1 MKNKKYRIL
10 SLLLAIASLLNCFP
24 LFVLSAGSDDP
35 SSEQTSVVE
44 EPKEVDSGYIEGFVS
59 VSCEDSDS
67 VILERGKKLYAFST
81 LDETLGDAVT
91 YKWEIKNRNGSWGII
106 TGYVL
111 PYAVISDALILNA
124 ITEDGSAHLRCV
136 VTKDG
141 LKYVSN
147 ELTVTRSEDVA
158 QGEEPLESQ
167 TLAASPSG
175 VVATPLSET
184 DDTTPD
190 GTVSD
195 GEDTDEPTPDGTDS
209 DGEDT
214 DDTTP
219 DGTVSDG
226 EDTGGSS
233 SGDTAHDAFQLVINY
248 TYRHATAAEQLKLDG
263 ANAANVFAVTLRA
276 GAYYT
281 GTIATPP
288 EIGYLPYVKVSQES
302 FVTGYQQSSSAP
314 AGSDGRAFPD
324 SYYVEYAGEQYVL
337 ANSIQFDNQSEAVQ
351 INVYFIPQE
360 VTFRVKIYEQNLYD
374 DEYTLAE
381 TITYT
386 RIANESVG
394 QTGVKYDTARRG
406 FTSLYYD
413 PELPIAEDGSSSI
426 DIYYDRIYY
435 HVDFK
440 LNDNKEAFG
449 APNCY
454 VRYKTPVVLPT
465 PTRPAYAFTEWT
477 IDSVRGD
484 DNLTSVDTH
493 HYPQT
498 AQGGYQILSTEHNV
512 YYSAGWE
519 TKTTSYTVI
528 YWLENPDD
536 PGFTLDSYKVVEGV
550 TPGAVVSAK
559 DDYSASDKAYFT
571 FNSTLSDKNVTVAAD
586 GTTAVNAY
594 YLRNY
599 YTLTFKGSG
608 VCLTPEHTHTDE
620 CPKGTCSLEAHVH
633 TMSCGLGAMTCEKEE
648 HIHDSKCCLLTEHV
662 HTGGVGGC
670 CTLEYHVHDRVNYT
684 DCVKPE
690 HKNHHM
696 ECYSR
701 NALATAASLTGNP
714 KTAYDNLVKRV
725 SGPVNGYIYR
735 IRASFYG
742 TIYNFIYIHGEWFFL
757 GQGDDYNGVSYT
769 GKLSNPSS
777 NATSATSAQATVICG
792 LELHTHGDG
801 NCACNKTEHDHTSG
815 CTCSIER
822 HVHGEGDCVCGQES
836 HEHDIFCFTFNCNKV
851 AHTHTADCVKKCQQV
866 EHTHDGNCATKKSR
880 EFLEICRKYDSDIS
894 SVWTQIGQNFTNGQR
909 WKANTYFSQVLV
921 YLPFMPPANITFSE
935 DAGSANKIYNINY
948 YLESLGTDG
957 ATYVDSYKKYFD
969 LNNTINAKYSYLT
982 KAEDFFDIRGFTQLG
997 SSPSFSGD
1005 QLQTNNGGAVSL
1017 YYSRNDYYLEF
1028 VSLGT
1033 TLSPFT
1039 KTLKYQQS
1047 IGAKY
1052 EPLASNIPYPSNEE
1066 PGAIRFVGWYTTP
1079 NCAAGTEFTFD
1090 GSYTMP
1096 VGGLVLYA
1104 KWETCSYKVNVY
1116 PEKESQLPV
1125 TSYPKTVLFGS
1136 FIEEPDHSKLRD
1148 DQLETPKPDG
1158 TVTET
1163 KMVFAGWYY
1172 EDVDGVEKR
1181 FDFNTMSVKSD
1192 MNIYAKWTTRIPVK
1206 YTIRYVFYDG
1216 EKYVDVAEPTIAMSL
1231 ANITKTFSAKV
1242 TTDEGLYEKYKT
1254 GYFPEVRSHTM
1265 IMSDDAS
1272 ENVYYFVYTIP
1283 NEVKYTVT
1291 HVFNDPTLANVLGE
1305 GKTTLTESFEHTIKG
1320 EDIKNSAASVVVSF
1334 REGIS
1339 KNALAIAVK
1348 DQYNIDL
1355 NDTQKNSLWDIIT
1368 TLSPN
1373 YFIHN
1378 VTLTSKS
1385 EDNQFTFNWKKNGEG
1400 ALYQVVRYIESVD
1413 GSEYT
1418 VYDNTPGAAAV
1429 GTTIYALEKIEDL
1442 EKIEFFTL
1450 DTTHPDTIS
1459 EGKVK
1464 AITWNSDGSGLEKG
1478 LVLRLYYKRNSYP
1491 YTVYHYKAGTQQT
1504 LVEPVTKYAK
1514 YQEKISIADEALD
1527 IPGYT
1532 LDNASGDPTTI
1543 LPSPP
1548 NTNVV
1553 VCSYQGLE
1561 VYYLYQV
1568 RGVGAS
1574 IENPTDTVVIGGGAP
1589 KSKTLELWGKNG
1601 EYFVNNWYYSV
1612 GDGEEQEVPES
1623 WLSGDRLTVTIPESE
1638 VNVAHAG
1645 KMIYVYAEVVPATR
1659 RFIVDGFLSPENDP
1673 QAFVFNIRGAEPATA
1688 DVDVDFFIFD
1698 NGYVDISHLP
1708 YGTYTITTLH
1718 WAWRYGAPASVIFD
1732 GVEHAIDENGQ
1743 VEELE
1748 LKVSGDVVITY
1759 PAKMNEQWLT
1769 DDASGMVLI
1778 GKEHEKQ

>member
-24 LFVLSAGSDDP
+24 FFVLSAGSDDP

-67 VILERGKKLYAFST
+67 VILERGKKLYAFSA

-141 LKYVSN
+141 VKYVSN

-158 QGEEPLESQ
+158 QGEETLEPRV
-167 TLAASPSG
+167 LAASPSG
-175 VVATPLSET
+175 VVATPLAQT

-195 GEDTDEPTPDGTDS
+195 GEDTD
-209 DGEDT
+209 
-214 DDTTP
+214 
-219 DGTVSDG
+219 
-226 EDTGGSS
+226 GSS

-248 TYRHATAAEQLKLDG
+248 TYRHATAAKQLNLDG
-263 ANAANVFAVTLRA
+263 ANAANVFAVTLQA

-288 EIGYLPYVKVSQES
+288 EIGYLPYVKISQES
-302 FVTGYQQSSSAP
+302 FVTGYHQSSSAP
-314 AGSDGRAFPD
+314 AGSDDRAFPD
-324 SYYVEYAGEQYVL
+324 SYYIEYDGEQYVL
-337 ANSIQFDNQSEAVQ
+337 ANSIQFDNQSTAEQ

-413 PELPIAEDGSSSI
+413 PALPIAEDGSSSI

-435 HVDFK
+435 HVDFI

-477 IDSVRGD
+477 IDSVLGD
-484 DNLTSVDTH
+484 DNKTSVDTH

-550 TPGAVVSAK
+550 KPGDEVDAPN
-559 DDYSASDKAYFT
+559 DYSASDKAYFT

-608 VCLTPEHTHTDE
+608 VCLTPEHTHTDA
-620 CPKGTCSLEAHVH
+620 CPKGTCSLEPHVH
-633 TMSCGLGAMTCEKEE
+633 SMACGLGTLICDKELHTHE
-648 HIHDSKCCLLTEHV
+648 DKCCSLPEHAHSDECCTITKHIHDM
-662 HTGGVGGC
+662 
-670 CTLEYHVHDRVNYT
+670 VNYT
-684 DCVKPE
+684 DCTKPE

-701 NALATAASLTGNP
+701 NALATSDSLTGTP
-714 KTAYDNLVKRV
+714 LTAYQNLVKRV

-735 IRASFYG
+735 IRATRNG
-742 TIYNFIYIHGEWFFL
+742 AICNFIYIHGEWFFL

-769 GKLSNPSS
+769 GRLNNPNN

-801 NCACNKTEHDHTSG
+801 TCTCSTPEHDHTTG
-815 CTCSIER
+815 CTCDEVR
-822 HVHGEGDCVCGQES
+822 HVHGEGDCNYICGKES
-836 HEHDIFCFTFNCNKV
+836 HKQHGIDCFTFNCNKV
-851 AHTHTADCVKKCQQV
+851 AHAHTADCVRTCQQV
-866 EHTHDGNCATKKSR
+866 EHTHAGDCNTKKSR
-880 EFLEICRKYDSDIS
+880 EFLKICRKYDSNIS

-935 DAGSANKIYNINY
+935 DAGTANKIYNINY
-948 YLESLGTDG
+948 YLESLGTDD

-969 LNNTINAKYSYLT
+969 LSNTIKAKYSYLT
-982 KAEDFFDIRGFTQLG
+982 KKEDFFDIRGFTQLG
-997 SSPSFSGD
+997 SNPGFSGD
-1005 QLQTNNGGAVSL
+1005 QLQTNNGGDVYL

-1039 KTLKYQQS
+1039 KTLKYQQP
-1047 IGAKY
+1047 IGASF
-1052 EPLASNIPYPSNEE
+1052 EPSASDIPYPSNEE
-1066 PGAIRFVGWYTTP
+1066 PGAIKFVGWYTTP

-1090 GSYTMP
+1090 GNSVMP

-1116 PEKESQLPV
+1116 PDKESQLPV
-1125 TSYPKTVLFGS
+1125 TSYPQTVLFGS
-1136 FIEEPDHSKLRD
+1136 FILEPDHSKLRD

-1158 TVTET
+1158 TITET

-1172 EDVDGVEKR
+1172 VDVDGVEKR

-1216 EKYVDVAEPTIAMSL
+1216 QDYVDVAEPIIAMSL

-1242 TTDEGLYEKYKT
+1242 TTGEGGLYEEYKT

-1265 IMSDDAS
+1265 IMSDDES
-1272 ENVYYFVYTIP
+1272 ENVFYFVYTIP
-1283 NEVKYTVT
+1283 DEVKYTVT
-1291 HVFNDPTLANVLGE
+1291 HVFSDSELESVLGT
-1305 GKTTLTESFEHTIKG
+1305 GNTTLTESFEHTITG
-1320 EDIKNSAASVVVSF
+1320 EDIKNSASSVVVSF

-1339 KNALAIAVK
+1339 KDALAAAVK
-1348 DQYNIDL
+1348 EQYGKTLDNED
-1355 NDTQKNSLWDIIT
+1355 KNLLWKIIT

-1373 YFIHN
+1373 YFIHD

-1429 GTTIYALEKIEDL
+1429 GTTIYALEKIKVL
-1442 EKIEFFTL
+1442 EEINYFTL

-1459 EGKVK
+1459 EGEVK
-1464 AITWNSDGSGLEKG
+1464 AITSNSDGSGLEKG

-1504 LVEPVTKYAK
+1504 LVEPVTKTAK

-1612 GDGEEQEVPES
+1612 GGGEEEPVPES
-1623 WLSGDRLTVTIPESE
+1623 WLSDDKMTITIPESAVKVE
-1638 VNVAHAG
+1638 HAG

-1673 QAFVFNIRGAEPATA
+1673 QAFVFHIRGAETATA
-1688 DVDVDFFIFD
+1688 DVDVDFIIFD

-1718 WAWRYGAPASVIFD
+1718 WAWRYGAPASVTFG
-1732 GVEHAIDENGQ
+1732 GVEHPIENGQ
-1743 VEELE
+1743 VTLE
-1748 LKVSGDVVITY
+1748 LKVSGDVIITY

-1769 DDASGMVLI
+1769 DDASGIVPL